1 MAYFTPY
8 IDSTGIHIPTYQDI
22 IDYYVAQA
30 KLIFGSDIYLG
41 IDSQDYQMYSIIAR
55 SAEASLQAAV
65 DSYNARNPDTSFDDA
80 LDGLVTINGLERK
93 PASYSTVTLNLTG
106 LPYTL
111 IRGGV
116 VESDSGDRWN
126 LPAEVVLDSLGTAT
140 VTAIAQELGATVALS
155 GEITRI
161 LTPTYGWSTVNNPNA
176 ANVGQK
182 AESNAELKT
191 RRKIAV
197 ATPSQ
202 TELESLTAGI
212 DNISG
217 VTDFQVYEND
227 TKMTDAR
234 GLPGNSICAVV
245 EGGTNED
252 IVQELGRRKNMGVLS
267 YGDVTLP
274 YTNRYNTTL
283 DISFFRPEYV
293 SVFIEVNIKPLSG
306 YTSEV
311 GDQIKEA
318 IATYFSDLR
327 IGNNLYNSQLWE
339 AALSVS
345 PDVKPYFSIDPILGI
360 KIGTEEGV
368 LSLQDLIATFKQ
380 KFTVDVDNITIALP
394 SE

>member
-22 IDYYVAQA
+22 LDYYIAQA

-65 DSYNARNPDTSFDDA
+65 DSYNARNPDTAFDDT
-80 LDGLVTINGLERK
+80 LDGLVAINGLERK
-93 PASYSTVTLNLTG
+93 PATYSTVTLDLTG

-111 IRGGV
+111 IQGGV
-116 VESDSGDRWN
+116 VQSDSGDRWN
-126 LPAEVVLDSLGTAT
+126 LPSEVVLDSLGRAT
-140 VTAIAQELGATVALS
+140 VTGISQQIGAIVALS
-155 GEITRI
+155 GEITTI
-161 LTPTYGWSTVNNPNA
+161 ITPTYGWSTVNNPNA
-176 ANVGQK
+176 ANVGQN
-182 AESNAELKT
+182 AESNSALKN
-191 RRKIAV
+191 RRKVAV

-212 DNISG
+212 DNVLG
-217 VTDFQVYEND
+217 VTDFMVYEND
-227 TKMTDAR
+227 TKVTDAR

-252 IVQELGRRKNMGVLS
+252 IVEAIGRRKNMGVLS

-283 DISFFRPEYV
+283 DISFFRPVYV
-293 SVFIEVNIKPLSG
+293 PVYIEVNINPHDG
-306 YTSEV
+306 YTTEV

-318 IATYFSDLR
+318 IVKYFSDLR

-339 AALSVS
+339 AALSIS
-345 PDVKPYFSIDPILGI
+345 PDVKPYFSIDPTLGI

-368 LSLQDLIATFKQ
+368 LSLQDLIATYKQ
-380 KFTVDVDNITIALP
+380 KFTVDAENISIEIP
-394 SE
+394 GE